1 MPFVLRRQETV
12 KFETAVLRS
21 SFRERHKASTGPL
34 CTIKKTDMIKKQF
47 LFGII
52 AVALTSLV
60 FLFKYN
66 SWPGAG
72 NIIYLSIIILFILT
86 LFLAIRKKKQRSL
99 LLVTGLFWIAFTIV
113 LSGACF
119 KMMNWSNT
127 VFWPTSNLVKKMN
140 FINVEYQSYAWPVS
154 APERFGIKESLI
166 EQKLIGELETLDYPL
181 SLLII
186 KNDTL
191 ITEKYFRGTSVNTA
205 FNTQSATK
213 SFVSVLIGIAIDKGL
228 IKNENVRIKDL
239 IPEYYNATTETKK
252 DSITIKHL
260 LTMQAGWDNNDNRN
274 LKGYD
279 WIGSAMSNKL
289 QYQPG
294 TSFLY
299 TNIGPCFLIQI
310 LEKQS
315 GQSTMDFTNT
325 NLCSPLNI
333 TIADWLKTP
342 NGKCMGGGPLF
353 MTSRDMARFGQLL
366 IKRGTIN
373 GKKIL
378 DSTWIKK
385 STMNYVR
392 NSLMSDE
399 VPAKGYGYL
408 MWIDNYKNHEIWLAA
423 GAGGQYIMMVPD
435 LNMIL
440 VTTTITNLPSELQN
454 INALHILKLLND
466 FVYSLLEEMN
476 NYQ

>member
-1 MPFVLRRQETV
+1 M
-12 KFETAVLRS
+12 K
-21 SFRERHKASTGPL
+21 
-34 CTIKKTDMIKKQF
+34 KKQF

-52 AVALTSLV
+52 AIVLTSLV
-60 FLFKYN
+60 FLFKFN

-86 LFLAIRKKKQRSL
+86 IVLVIRKKKQRL
-99 LLVTGLFWIAFTIV
+99 PLLVTGFFWIAFTIV
-113 LSGACF
+113 SSGACF

-127 VFWPTSNLVKKMN
+127 VFWPINNLVKKMN
-140 FINVEYQSYAWPVS
+140 FINVDYQSYAWPVS
-154 APERFGIKESLI
+154 APERFGIKKSLI
-166 EQKLIGELETLDYPL
+166 EQKLIGKFETLDYPL
-181 SLLII
+181 SLIII

-191 ITEKYFRGTSVNTA
+191 IVEKYFRGTSVNTA

-213 SFVSVLIGIAIDKGL
+213 SFVNVLVGIAIDKGL
-228 IKNENVRIKDL
+228 IKNEKIKIKDL
-239 IPEYYNATTETKK
+239 LPEYYNATIETKK

-260 LTMQAGWDNNDNRN
+260 LTMQAGWDDNYTRN

-279 WIGSAMSNKL
+279 WIETAMSNRLK
-289 QYQPG
+289 YQPG

-315 GQSTMDFTNT
+315 KQSTKDFANT
-325 NLCSPLNI
+325 NLCSPLNV
-333 TIADWLKTP
+333 TIAEWLKTP
-342 NGKCMGGGPLF
+342 NGKCIGGGPLF
-353 MTSRDMARFGQLL
+353 MTSRDMARFGQLF
-366 IKRGTIN
+366 IKRGIIN
-373 GKKIL
+373 GKKIV

-385 STMNYVR
+385 STTNYVN
-392 NSLMSDE
+392 NSLMSDD

-423 GAGGQYIMMVPD
+423 GAGGQYIMIVPE

-440 VTTTITNLPSELQN
+440 VTTTITNLQSDQQN
-454 INALHILKLLND
+454 KNALHILKLLND
-466 FVYSLLEEMN
+466 FVYSLLVEMN
-476 NYQ
+476 N